1 MRPLKDLLLELFKGL
16 QLGWAELPVDVDAL
30 LDHLHFAWNNNFFV
44 DVSYQRFDEGRA
56 NALDAFLK
64 PDIVVEELTF
74 SSQDAEFDCEV
85 VVRAVDDLDQAV
97 LDLLGDVK
105 DSVEV

>member
-1 MRPLKDLLLELFKGL
+1 
-16 QLGWAELPVDVDAL
+16 
-30 LDHLHFAWNNNFFV
+30 
-44 DVSYQRFDEGRA
+44 
-56 NALDAFLK
+56 
-64 PDIVVEELTF
+64 VEELTF

-97 LDLLGDVK
+97 LDLLGDFK

>member
-1 MRPLKDLLLELFKGL
+1 M
-16 QLGWAELPVDVDAL
+16 
-30 LDHLHFAWNNNFFV
+30 
-44 DVSYQRFDEGRA
+44 
-56 NALDAFLK
+56 
-64 PDIVVEELTF
+64 EELTF

-105 DSVEV
+105 DSVEVQHLVVGAAELANGTDHQVLVEVP